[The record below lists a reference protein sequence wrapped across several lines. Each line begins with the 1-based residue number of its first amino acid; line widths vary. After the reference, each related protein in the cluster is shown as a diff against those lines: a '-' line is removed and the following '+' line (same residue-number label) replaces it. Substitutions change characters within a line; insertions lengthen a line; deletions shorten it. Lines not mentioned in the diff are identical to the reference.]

1 MSEALLIDVLRTKGM
16 HVRHMMLRAGLLSP
30 RSTIITE
37 ALEMPPPPREPGQSG
52 LSARGE
58 ALRLKGEKVWKAES
72 RRKIRHRDGRNL
84 RDGVG
89 LTTGLGWSDRCD
101 SDFYSRETRT
111 DIIP

>member
-1 MSEALLIDVLRTKGM
+1 
-16 HVRHMMLRAGLLSP
+16 MLRAGLLSP

-37 ALEMPPPPREPGQSG
+37 AFEAPPPPREPGRSV

-72 RRKIRHRDGRNL
+72 KRKVRHRDGRNL

-101 SDFYSRETRT
+101 LTFL
-111 DIIP
+111 IITFVY

>member
-1 MSEALLIDVLRTKGM
+1 MIDVLKLRTHGTF
-16 HVRHMMLRAGLLSP
+16 RHMMLRAGLLSP

-37 ALEMPPPPREPGQSG
+37 ALEAPPPRETGQSG

-72 RRKIRHRDGRNL
+72 RRKVRHRDGRNL

-89 LTTGLGWSDRCD
+89 LTTGLGWSDRCALALHTQEYW
-101 SDFYSRETRT
+101 F
-111 DIIP
+111 INIC